1 MRKSRFDLLCAASVV
16 CIPLPPEPI
25 SVIVTQDVLSPDGI
39 VVTSSKIVS
48 EDPSETLSVFKIS
61 DFSISNL
68 IAAGV
73 DEDVLRP
80 VSISPSTLA
89 AADMIGRAEQLD
101 VLPLTT
107 DSNGTSQV
115 EFGSES

>member
-16 CIPLPPEPI
+16 VIPLPPEPI
-25 SVIVTQDVLSPDGI
+25 SVLVTQDVLSSDGT
-39 VVTSSKIVS
+39 VVTSSQIVS
-48 EDPSETLSVFKIS
+48 EDPSVALSVFKIS
-61 DFSISNL
+61 DFAISNL

-73 DEDVLRP
+73 GEDVLRP

-101 VLPLTT
+101 VLPLT
-107 DSNGTSQV
+107 SENNGTSQTSSD
-115 EFGSES
+115 SES